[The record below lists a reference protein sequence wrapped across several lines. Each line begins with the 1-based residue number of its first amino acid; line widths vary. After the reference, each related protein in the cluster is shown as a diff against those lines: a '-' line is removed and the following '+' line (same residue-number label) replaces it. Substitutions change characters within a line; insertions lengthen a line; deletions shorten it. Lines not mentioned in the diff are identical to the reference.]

1 MLCGRVLA
9 RCSAGICGFYPLCST
24 HLHRSLVWCS
34 AAATVPCGSVEHGV
48 AIRTFPVLA
57 VDFCGDARLVLVGRR
72 RVCGRA
78 GWARGPPLAAVAA
91 GDSPRAVRSLGQ
103 ADRPVTRL
111 ELVPCAGQAARS
123 REAHPGRSTTAP
135 HFAPVDSHGAARAPP
150 PIATVVSF
158 RFRWLPTYLPTSVGH
173 PVTAY
178 GCQLTAAPTA
188 VDRVRASHRRVC
200 TD

>member
-1 MLCGRVLA
+1 MAACCATVSYMLCGRVLA

-123 REAHPGRSTTAP
+123 REGHPGRSTKSTAL
-135 HFAPVDSHGAARAPP
+135 RAC
-150 PIATVVSF
+150 
-158 RFRWLPTYLPTSVGH
+158 G
-173 PVTAY
+173 
-178 GCQLTAAPTA
+178 LTRRCT
-188 VDRVRASHRRVC
+188 RASPDCHSG
-200 TD
+200 